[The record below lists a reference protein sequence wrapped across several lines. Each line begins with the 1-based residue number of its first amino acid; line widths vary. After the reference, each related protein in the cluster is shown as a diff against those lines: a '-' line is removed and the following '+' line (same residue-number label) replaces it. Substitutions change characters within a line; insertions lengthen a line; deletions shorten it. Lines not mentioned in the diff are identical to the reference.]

1 MYAGE
6 NFLIRRYCRLRTASV
21 AIALALFC
29 VLGAAAPVQS
39 SDQESDY
46 SQELDEVRWQI
57 KQLKQDA
64 SEYKEQRQTVEK
76 DIADLENRLASIE
89 SRRTEL
95 KQEFAQHSRDQ
106 NKLQE
111 RKQIQISNLEEQ
123 SVILQNL
130 IQASFAISRLDY
142 LKILLSEDNPSRL
155 SRTVA
160 YYRYL
165 THARKHRIEQLQNL
179 GRELD
184 ETENSLRLNR
194 AALEDLSFK
203 LSNQHDELRD
213 LKKDMKIKI
222 AHFDQ
227 QLKANQ
233 ASLSKMK
240 TEETRLLE
248 LIESLKR
255 RQVAPSRSDSES
267 FVNMKG
273 KLSLP
278 LKSNIRA
285 RFGQQKQI
293 RGAYWNGLLLSSTS
307 GQDVRSIFT
316 GQVVYSGF
324 FEGFGVLVIV
334 DHGEEFM
341 SLYAYNSDSKVQV
354 GDWVDTQQT
363 IASAGGS
370 SGLSTSGLYF
380 ELRREGSPIDPLLWC
395 RL

>member
-1 MYAGE
+1 MYAGA

-165 THARKHRIEQLQNL
+165 THARTHRIEQLQKL

-194 AALEDLSFK
+194 AALEDLSIK

-222 AHFDQ
+222 ARFDQ

-278 LKSNIRA
+278 LKSKIQA

-307 GQDVRSIFT
+307 GQEVRSIFT